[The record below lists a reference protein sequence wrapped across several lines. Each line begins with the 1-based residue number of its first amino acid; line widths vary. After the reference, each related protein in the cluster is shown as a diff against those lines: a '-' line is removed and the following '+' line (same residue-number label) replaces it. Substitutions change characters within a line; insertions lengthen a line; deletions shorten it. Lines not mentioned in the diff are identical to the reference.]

1 MTISQLVFEQAVLKE
16 RKEELWPEAIQAGF
30 AACDYLEER
39 KSRQEKQ
46 YLVDSIKR
54 Q

>member
-1 MTISQLVFEQAVLKE
+1 MGLSRQYFRKGKRSCSQ
-16 RKEELWPEAIQAGF
+16 RPEQAGF

-54 Q
+54 E